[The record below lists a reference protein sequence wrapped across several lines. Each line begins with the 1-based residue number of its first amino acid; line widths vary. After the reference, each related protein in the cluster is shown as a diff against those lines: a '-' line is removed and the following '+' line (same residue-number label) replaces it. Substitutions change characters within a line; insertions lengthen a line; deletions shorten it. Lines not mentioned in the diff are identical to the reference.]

1 LKRAAIEVRVCL
13 IIVDIAGSFEGS
25 RSLRKP
31 LCDPRVNNIRVVI
44 LVAIVVAIA
53 FAVAVIVIAIAI
65 AGCPFYSQDTTMYLY
80 IIMIMTVSMGWRYA
94 FMMEYVLSD
103 GNRVRWKELE

>member
-1 LKRAAIEVRVCL
+1 
-13 IIVDIAGSFEGS
+13 
-25 RSLRKP
+25 

-53 FAVAVIVIAIAI
+53 FAVAVIVIAIA
-65 AGCPFYSQDTTMYLY
+65 GCPFYSQDTTMNLY